1 MAELEAENISRIQI
15 DSPDRGKAKWTP
27 PRDDYLV
34 ELMIDQL
41 PFGWKKKENGFTKQS
56 WHSMTIRFNR
66 KFGLQFEKSQLRN
79 RYTNLRRI
87 YFIIKSLVS
96 QNGFGWD
103 EAQQTITA
111 KDEVWDHYISDHP
124 DVESYRFKSF
134 PLFQKLAL
142 IFEGTKGNHAFIST
156 PTEVP
161 KEGNGNTALSLFPCV
176 STSPHT
182 PGLDAPQEQ
191 SKSSSDM
198 MSPQRDTQ
206 PKKRQFVR
214 DTTSRNKKSRNAELM
229 IAQAISGMA
238 FNSKVNAKQV
248 INSRQYSYDKCL
260 EELQELEGLN
270 DSVFVKAVRLL
281 RDEKNAIAFMTLKG
295 PRRLFW
301 LKTECHAEVPLL

>member
-1 MAELEAENISRIQI
+1 MAELEAENISPIQI
-15 DSPDRGKAKWTP
+15 TSPDRGKAKWTP

-87 YFIIKSLVS
+87 YFIIKSLIS

-103 EAQQTITA
+103 EAQQIIIAT
-111 KDEVWDHYISDHP
+111 DEVWDRYISDHP

-134 PLFQKLAL
+134 PLFKKLAL
-142 IFEGTKGNHAFIST
+142 IFEGAKGK
-156 PTEVP
+156 EVS
-161 KEGNGNTALSLFPCV
+161 KEGNDNTALSLFPCI
-176 STSPHT
+176 STSPNT
-182 PGLDAPQEQ
+182 PGPDAAQEQ

-206 PKKRQFVR
+206 PKKRKFVK
-214 DTTSRNKKSRNAELM
+214 DTTSRHKKSRNAELM

-238 FNSKVNAKQV
+238 LNSKLNAEQV
-248 INSRQYSYDKCL
+248 INSRHYSYDKCL
-260 EELQELEGLN
+260 EELQELEGLD
-270 DSVFVKAVRLL
+270 DSVFVKAVKFL

-301 LKTECHAEVPLL
+301 LKTECQAEVP